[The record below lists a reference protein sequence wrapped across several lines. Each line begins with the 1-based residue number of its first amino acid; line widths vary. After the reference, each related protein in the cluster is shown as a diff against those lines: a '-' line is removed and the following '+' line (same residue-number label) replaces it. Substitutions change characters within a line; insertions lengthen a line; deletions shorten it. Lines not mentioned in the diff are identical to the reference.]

1 MLGDPCQPSGP
12 RATATKGWFK
22 LGVVY
27 YVAIASQGIG
37 EKERLPPNRDKTA
50 SLFNSG
56 GRRAT
61 QIPH

>member
-1 MLGDPCQPSGP
+1 M
-12 RATATKGWFK
+12 AMKGWFK